1 MGLFVF
7 IFDVIFWCYFL
18 TLLFE
23 IESLILFLILD
34 WKLIQ
39 NLIFSVSFK
48 DIQNVAFPAVTVCAP
63 NSGKWQAL
71 AEALNYFDQK
81 GLIFDTA
88 AKLNVFL
95 DPFASDLYE
104 SNKLDVLMKQF
115 VPNLKLDR
123 TLPTRLNSLPCETEV
138 LYWLHFA
145 CYVASYECGKKV
157 IAPYSN
163 FGLKLILSQKTR
175 YQTAFEIC
183 QDLVDYG
190 QQLIDYEDIDCLKLN
205 DTTIWERCL
214 DDGNNTSLFQQ
225 WCKSCSE
232 LSGCTLYVYGFKKHY
247 KKSYCHFAIFS

>member
-1 MGLFVF
+1 M
-7 IFDVIFWCYFL
+7 
-18 TLLFE
+18 
-23 IESLILFLILD
+23 
-34 WKLIQ
+34 
-39 NLIFSVSFK
+39 
-48 DIQNVAFPAVTVCAP
+48 
-63 NSGKWQAL
+63 
-71 AEALNYFDQK
+71 
-81 GLIFDTA
+81 IFDTA

-95 DPFASDLYE
+95 DPFTSYE
-104 SNKLDVLMKQF
+104 SNKLDILMKQF
-115 VPNLKLDR
+115 VPSLKLDR
-123 TLPTRLNSLPCETEV
+123 TLPTRLNSLPSETEV

-157 IAPYSN
+157 IETYSN

-175 YQTAFEIC
+175 YQTALEIC

-232 LSGCTLYVYGFKKHY
+232 LSGCILYVYGFKKHY
-247 KKSYCHFAIFS
+247 KKSYCHFATFFKTRYLLDVEISKNLKEIEIPKGRATQIRVKKSHTSLCRILRSCKFLKSLN

>member
-1 MGLFVF
+1 M
-7 IFDVIFWCYFL
+7 FDLV
-18 TLLFE
+18 
-23 IESLILFLILD
+23 LILD
-34 WKLIQ
+34 KKLIK

-232 LSGCTLYVYGFKKHY
+232 LSGCTLYVYGFKKH
-247 KKSYCHFAIFS
+247 